1 MLTGERVTLS
11 QLDDRDAAVAWEM
24 VNDVEGNDLTA
35 TTEAFTREHIDDWCG
50 SRPEQDERLDLAII
64 DNKTGQFVGEA
75 VLNDFDTAT
84 DSCGFR
90 IALRWPCMV
99 RSGFR
104 RGSDRPDRRARSR
117 HDRTLVDLARSARSQ
132 TSRTR
137 RL

>member
-50 SRPEQDERLDLAII
+50 SRPEQDERLDPAII

-84 DSCGFR
+84 DSCDFR
-90 IALRWPCMV
+90 IALRGPAWFG
-99 RSGFR
+99 RGF
-104 RGSDRPDRRARSR
+104 GTEATGLIVSHGLDTIGLSSIS
-117 HDRTLVDLARSARSQ
+117 LEVLARNPP
-132 TSRTR
+132 RTP